1 MITVKNAMQ
10 FFARNLYLMS
20 YDPVILTIP
29 FALKH
34 SATETLA
41 TLYLQVCPMPYSNK
55 KLYIEVIAI
64 GNKEALY
71 IS

>member
-1 MITVKNAMQ
+1 
-10 FFARNLYLMS
+10 MS

-29 FALKH
+29 LALKH